1 MGLPQQNPRYTP
13 EEYLRLERE
22 ATERHQYFQGE
33 IFAMAG
39 GSPEHSLIISNVNG
53 GLWSRLKGSPCRV
66 YDSNLRVR
74 IPKTSLYTY
83 PDVTVVCGPL
93 QLDPL
98 DTRGETVLNAALIV
112 EVLSPTTEA
121 YDRVGKFDNYQS
133 IESLREYVLVSQNV
147 ARVEAYL
154 RRPDGAWLYT
164 RAAGTDAEIRLH
176 SLEITLPLAEVYA
189 GITFPPPSPQ
199 PAPEEPR
206 SPG

>member
-1 MGLPQQNPRYTP
+1 MALPKPTPRYTP
-13 EEYLRLERE
+13 EEYLRLERD

-39 GSPEHSLIISNVNG
+39 GTPEHSLIISNVNG
-53 GLWSRLKGSPCRV
+53 ELRSRLKGSPCRV

-93 QLDPL
+93 QFDPL
-98 DTRGETVLNAALIV
+98 DSRRETALNPTLIV
-112 EVLSPTTEA
+112 EVLSPTTEV
-121 YDRVGKFDNYQS
+121 YDRVGKFESYQS
-133 IESLREYVLVSQNV
+133 IESFREYVLVSQGV
-147 ARVEAYL
+147 PRMEAFL

-164 RAAGTDAEIRLH
+164 PAAGLESEIRLH

>member
-39 GSPEHSLIISNVNG
+39 GSPEHSVIISNVNG

-176 SLEITLPLAEVYA
+176 SLEITLPLAELYA
-189 GITFPPPSPQ
+189 GVTFPPLSQ